1 MYDYIGHLKKFGFKW
16 GINDGSFAFK
26 YEIKI
31 DSSNAKKLIKFFF
44 FIKIYKKSITNWWIK
59 ELEYVTYLE
68 RKPITFG

>member
-31 DSSNAKKLIKFFF
+31 DSSNTKKLIKFFF
-44 FIKIYKKSITNWWIK
+44 FIKIYKKSITN
-59 ELEYVTYLE
+59 
-68 RKPITFG
+68 